1 LDKIYHLHG
10 ATIQHGHESERIYV
24 MSLPERNE
32 HRHLLAALEALAKE
46 NNYGKIIAKVPATA
60 AAEFKRAG
68 YRVEARVPGYY
79 RGAAAALFMARYP
92 AEQRACTPLAGQLTD
107 ILDLARSKAKSPAPP
122 RADGANIRRC
132 RPSDAEAMAQVYAR
146 VFASYPFAIDDADYI
161 RQTMTSHV
169 DYYAFLEAGEMCG
182 LASAEKNQEASN
194 VEMTD
199 FAVLPEV
206 RSRGAASYLLRAME
220 ADQRAAGYA
229 TFYTIARALS
239 AGMNITFARCGY
251 TYSGTLINN
260 TGIAG
265 QIESMNVWYKDAR
278 DAAGISST

>member
-32 HRHLLAALEALAKE
+32 HRHLLAALEALARE

-122 RADGANIRRC
+122 GQMEQIFVAAD
-132 RPSDAEAMAQVYAR
+132 
-146 VFASYPFAIDDADYI
+146 
-161 RQTMTSHV
+161 RQTPRQWPRSMPVFLPAIPLPSMMPTTSV
-169 DYYAFLEAGEMCG
+169 
-182 LASAEKNQEASN
+182 K
-194 VEMTD
+194 
-199 FAVLPEV
+199 P
-206 RSRGAASYLLRAME
+206 
-220 ADQRAAGYA
+220 
-229 TFYTIARALS
+229 
-239 AGMNITFARCGY
+239 
-251 TYSGTLINN
+251 
-260 TGIAG
+260 
-265 QIESMNVWYKDAR
+265 
-278 DAAGISST
+278 